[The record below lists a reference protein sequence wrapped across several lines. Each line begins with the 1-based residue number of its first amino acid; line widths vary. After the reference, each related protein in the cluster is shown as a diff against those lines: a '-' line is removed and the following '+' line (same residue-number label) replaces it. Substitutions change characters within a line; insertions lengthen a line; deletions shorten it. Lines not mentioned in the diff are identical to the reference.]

1 MAAALTVG
9 FASCESDEFEAV
21 SVASSNGKTIT
32 VNAVVGNG
40 ALTRAMIDLE
50 NQVDTAEYFQWKEGD
65 IIWFNILDTDANSLG
80 DNMYVFSITDYSN
93 DSPSATA
100 TFSGTLNDDDSIEE
114 GDVVIGVF
122 SGNSI
127 GYSSDHVNVGINTE
141 YEMESNSE
149 EELEDYM
156 YYNINM
162 FAKTTYSDSG
172 TNFSFEQ
179 LSTMARITYLN
190 STDETQII
198 ENVSISSSLPYF
210 GSYLRYFVFEE
221 YYEAETTTYEIS
233 QTFTS
238 GVEVAAQDSVDF
250 YLLFLPSGTE
260 FTSYGSIYVNIN
272 EESVEMNPLDL
283 QTTTFEA
290 GCRYWLDVEQTSD
303 GLAWRNY
310 EKSDLV
316 DSDYVMVERTDNNE
330 DFCNYLS
337 WAIDG
342 VILDANGN
350 ALVPSSAIEST
361 TEMSLGVS
369 NVEGIGVF
377 ENLEY
382 LYCIGCG
389 LTDLDLTGLVNLK
402 QLHCWN
408 NSLTTLDVSGCPA
421 LEYIGCDQNE
431 LTEIIFGEN
440 TALTYLDCSSN
451 SFETLDVSNLAL
463 ESLDVD
469 DNPLTTLICS
479 GNNLTYLSNIS
490 SLTTLTY
497 LDCSNNS
504 LTYLDL
510 SDLISLTY
518 LDCSGNQL
526 SSMDLSGFEYLEEWY
541 CGVQTDYTI
550 CLTLSEDQLTI
561 WTESLESD
569 PRNEDI
575 YIPGY
580 TYSGSAVGEEGGVG
594 LNNFK
599 NGGKY

>member
-1 MAAALTVG
+1 
-9 FASCESDEFEAV
+9 
-21 SVASSNGKTIT
+21 
-32 VNAVVGNG
+32 
-40 ALTRAMIDLE
+40 
-50 NQVDTAEYFQWKEGD
+50 
-65 IIWFNILDTDANSLG
+65 
-80 DNMYVFSITDYSN
+80 
-93 DSPSATA
+93 
-100 TFSGTLNDDDSIEE
+100 
-114 GDVVIGVF
+114 
-122 SGNSI
+122 
-127 GYSSDHVNVGINTE
+127 
-141 YEMESNSE
+141 
-149 EELEDYM
+149 
-156 YYNINM
+156 M

-190 STDETQII
+190 STDETQTI

-272 EESVEMNPLDL
+272 DESVEMNPLDL

-463 ESLDVD
+463 EYLDID
-469 DNPLTTLICS
+469 DNPYLTTLDFS
-479 GNNLTYLSNIS
+479 GNNLSGVNGLSNIS
-490 SLTTLTY
+490 TLTY
-497 LDCSNNS
+497 LDCSDNYFSYLDITGYSS
-504 LTYLDL
+504 LT
-510 SDLISLTY
+510 
-518 LDCSGNQL
+518 
-526 SSMDLSGFEYLEEWY
+526 EWY
-541 CGVQTDYTI
+541 CGNQKDGDLSLY
-550 CLTLSEDQLTI
+550 LTEDQLTI
-561 WTESLESD
+561 WESGLSEHEKNANVNIDGTGTGSTGDDSEDSEEGLGSESD
-569 PRNEDI
+569 
-575 YIPGY
+575 
-580 TYSGSAVGEEGGVG
+580 TTVGGF
-594 LNNFK
+594 L
-599 NGGKY
+599 NGGKYY